1 MTCNNQAAP
10 SITIIHRIMVQE
22 TLEYQINQAKAIL
35 NPEIYHK
42 FYKLFFDNYHDFI
55 CINIS
60 ICEYNHL

>member
-1 MTCNNQAAP
+1 
-10 SITIIHRIMVQE
+10 MVQE
-22 TLEYQINQAKAIL
+22 TLEYQKNQAKAIL